1 MKHHII
7 SSISVFV
14 FLLLTPFVFSQKSEK
29 VKFSKGLYA
38 IITTAHGD
46 ITLSLLDEEAPL
58 TVANFVGLAEGKL
71 TVFDSIKIKKPF
83 YDGITFHRVIAN
95 FMIQGGDPDGN
106 GRGGP
111 GYRFF
116 DETDNGVKHDS
127 PGVLSMANA
136 GPNTNGSQFFI
147 THLPTP
153 HLNGKHTVFGK
164 VIQGQDVVDKIK
176 QGDVIEKVKIKR
188 KGFRYRFFYN
198 PSKVFKTVYEE
209 RSVKAE
215 QERQRLAKLEAQ
227 NNVRLVE
234 AKARSKEEY
243 KSYFLEIIQADYPK
257 AQQTS
262 SGLVYVI
269 DEKGSGPIAEKGDG
283 VELHYTGTLV
293 YGAKFDSSLDRGAP
307 LQFEYLVMGLI
318 PGFNEGIALAPE
330 GSKLKL
336 FIPYF
341 LGYGEQGRMPNIPPY
356 ADLIFDIELLTIK
369 KK

>member
-1 MKHHII
+1 MKFII
-7 SSISVFV
+7 PKLFFTL
-14 FLLLTPFVFSQKSEK
+14 FLVITTSTIVGQKAEK
-29 VKFSKGLYA
+29 IKFSKGLYA
-38 IITTAHGD
+38 IITTEHGD
-46 ITLSLLDEEAPL
+46 ITLSLLDEDAPL

-71 TVFDSIKIKKPF
+71 TVFDSIKIKQPF
-83 YDGITFHRVIAN
+83 YDGISFHRVIAN

-127 PGVLSMANA
+127 PGILSMANA

-153 HLNGKHTVFGK
+153 HLNGKHTVFGR
-164 VIQGQDVVDKIK
+164 VIQGQEVVDKVK
-176 QGDVIEKVKIKR
+176 QGDIMQKVKIKR
-188 KGFRYRFFYN
+188 KGLRYKWFYK
-198 PSKVFKTVYEE
+198 PSKIF
-209 RSVKAE
+209 KAE
-215 QERQRLAKLEAQ
+215 YETRAKKEDLERQRLAKLEAQ

-234 AKARSKEEY
+234 AKARTTEEY
-243 KSYFLEIIQADYPK
+243 KPYFLEIIQADYPD

-269 DEKGSGPIAEKGDG
+269 EKMGDGATAEKGDG
-283 VELHYTGTLV
+283 VELHYTGTFV
-293 YGAKFDSSLDRGAP
+293 YGGKFDSSLDRGMP
-307 LQFEYLVMGLI
+307 LQFDYLIMGLI

-330 GSKLKL
+330 GSKIKL

-356 ADLIFDIELLTIK
+356 ADLIFDIELLTVK